1 MNNKV
6 KFLRGTSG
14 EYAVAEKDSDTIYFT
29 TDDGKL
35 YIGDKEVS
43 GSDITID
50 DTLSDTSTNPV
61 QGNVIKQAID
71 NKADKTVATTTDDG
85 LMSAADKVKLDDADN
100 TYALKSKYGDTTIDV
115 GRKAGT
121 AGGIRS
127 TAEGYNTTASGD
139 YSHAEGAS
147 TTASGNRS
155 HAEGYLCTA
164 SSGNSHAEGNNT
176 TASGAHSH
184 SEGDNT
190 IASGIG
196 SHAGGTS
203 STASGDYSFAHGM
216 HVESNNSCEV
226 SLGKFNKSSSDTL
239 FSIGDGKGSNG
250 KHNAFEITTTGGKLH
265 DKDIA
270 VDVSNP
276 NLLINPDFK
285 INQRGVSGTF
295 SEAGKYFV
303 DRWRLVFGAVT
314 VNADGTLTLNGTI
327 SQIFEN
333 AVGDN
338 VTASV
343 SAGTATYDNS
353 TKTFSITANGEIIS
367 WAKLEYGSNA
377 TQFIPPDP
385 TTELMKCMRYYE
397 IITTGA
403 DRSFPAILTPDLH
416 VEADI
421 SFKVP
426 KRTAPSLI
434 VNRIRSVATTST
446 NYIVSWEAFQIY
458 QSEIYGITIN
468 TVNQIM
474 TELPSYLLGV
484 SLDGSFAVDAEI
496 Y

>member
-6 KFLRGTSG
+6 KFLRGTSD

-115 GRKAGT
+115 GRKAGSDI
-121 AGGIRS
+121 GERS
-127 TAEGYNTTASGD
+127 TAEGYNTIASGS

-196 SHAGGTS
+196 SHAGGES
-203 STASGDYSFAHGM
+203 SIASSDYSFAHGM

-226 SLGKFNKSSSDTL
+226 SLGKFNKSSSDTR
-239 FSIGDGKGSNG
+239 FSIGDGTSDSAR
-250 KHNAFEITTTGGKLH
+250 HNAFEITKTGGKLH

-270 VDVSNP
+270 TTDLIPTTLPANGGNADTVGGKLSEKIFYDNGLTSDLDSATKSGCYAATPDTLNAPLSSWWLVD
-276 NLLINPDFK
+276 
-285 INQRGVSGTF
+285 
-295 SEAGKYFV
+295 
-303 DRWRLVFGAVT
+303 T
-314 VNADGTLTLNGTI
+314 VNFDNQFIVQKAHAIGDAANTVSYIRNYVN
-327 SQIFEN
+327 N
-333 AVGDN
+333 AWSDWTEIYTAGN
-338 VTASV
+338 KPYVT
-343 SAGTATYDNS
+343 GTAT
-353 TKTFSITANGEIIS
+353 
-367 WAKLEYGSNA
+367 
-377 TQFIPPDP
+377 
-385 TTELMKCMRYYE
+385 
-397 IITTGA
+397 
-403 DRSFPAILTPDLH
+403 
-416 VEADI
+416 VEANTMVCVTNHGFMPSAAIYWNSSKFGMAISVSTTDI
-421 SFKVP
+421 VTGWVVSDKTALNYMIFK
-426 KRTAPSLI
+426 
-434 VNRIRSVATTST
+434 
-446 NYIVSWEAFQIY
+446 
-458 QSEIYGITIN
+458 
-468 TVNQIM
+468 
-474 TELPSYLLGV
+474 
-484 SLDGSFAVDAEI
+484 
-496 Y
+496 